1 MKTTLTL
8 EQMKAATVGQIMAD
22 VVAQNDKRAIVT
34 ELLGQDRISD
44 RPVITY
50 DDQKRIIKRVE
61 TERDLLT
68 DDVLGSVVTT
78 HTYYK
83 TGEIKDIT
91 ISERDA
97 KDKWIGG
104 NTIKHFTDGRLPQ
117 MVTHTVEPEP
127 VKL

>member
-22 VVAQNDKRAIVT
+22 VVAQNDKRSIVS
-34 ELLGQDRISD
+34 ELLGTDRISD

-50 DDQKRIIKRVE
+50 DEKQRIVKRVE
-61 TERDLLT
+61 TERDLLSG
-68 DDVLGSVVTT
+68 DVLGSVVTT

-83 TGEIKDIT
+83 TGEIEDIT
-91 ISERDA
+91 ISQRDA
-97 KDKWIGG
+97 KDKEIGG
-104 NTIKHFTDGRLPQ
+104 RTIKHFTDGRVPQ
-117 MVTHTVEPEP
+117 VETHTVEPKP